1 MRNPNK
7 ASLAWLLF
15 ASLLLSGS
23 GTRPG
28 ARILFA
34 RGRSGIA
41 APAAVS
47 AADADLTQFV
57 NTYVGSAGAD
67 MGNTFPGA
75 ALRFG
80 MIQWSPD
87 SLRGFDRRHAG
98 SYLYSDNAIRGFSLT
113 HLSGPGC
120 QIMGD
125 VLITP
130 VAGSINDSPAADPG
144 RYAAKFS
151 HSNEQ
156 ASPGYYSVAL
166 DNGTKV
172 QLAVTTRAGIGSF
185 AFPAS
190 ASSGL
195 LFNVGRDGSGVESA
209 SIDIVGDRSITG
221 SVSSGRFCGM
231 KQNKYTVY
239 FAAEFNRPFTRF
251 GTWTGPSLDRGRRSL
266 TGAQSGGFVEF
277 DTTSSQVVQ
286 MKVALSYV
294 SAEKA
299 RKNLDAEIPGWGLD
313 AVREAGHEHWKHD
326 LGLITVS
333 GGTDDERRVFYTAL
347 YHALL
352 HPNIFNDFDGQ
363 YIGFDRQIHLA
374 QGINIYANFSGW
386 DIYRCQVQLLA
397 MLFPRES
404 SDMVT
409 SMVLAAQQGGGLPV
423 WPVANSEA
431 CVMVGNP
438 SSPIIAS
445 IYAFGAR
452 KFDAKGALAAM
463 LKGASDPDAHEQYCP
478 EWDNLSDY
486 LLHGYVGPDTVRS
499 DKLHSG
505 PSQTLE
511 FTTADFSIAQFAQ
524 AIGNTTTY
532 KTFMKRAQFWKNIFD
547 PRTGYIAPR
556 KKDGSFIPVDPASGH
571 YYVEGNAAQYSWMV
585 PYNLRGLFDLMGG
598 NAKVVERLNKFF
610 TEVNATDT
618 KPFAWIGNEPSFA
631 IPWAYD
637 FAGAPWGT
645 QSVARRVELELF
657 SARPDGEPGNDDL
670 GAMSAWY
677 VFAALG
683 AYPAIPGVGGL
694 ALNSPLFPAATIQ
707 LGNGSRIE
715 IEAGNAAAQN
725 PYVLSLSV
733 NGQQY
738 GKTWLPYELLSRGAT
753 LRFKLGSLPN
763 KDWGTKPE
771 DAPPSFS
778 EGSD

>member
-1 MRNPNK
+1 MRSPNK
-7 ASLAWLLF
+7 ASLAWLLA

-23 GTRPG
+23 ATRPG

-41 APAAVS
+41 APAVVS
-47 AADADLTQFV
+47 AADTDLTQYV

-87 SLRGFDRRHAG
+87 TPHGFDRSHAG

-130 VAGSINDSPAADPG
+130 VPGPITTSPRADPE

-151 HSNEQ
+151 HSHEQ

-185 AFPAS
+185 AVPAS

-195 LFNVGRDGSGVESA
+195 LFNVGRNGNGVESA
-209 SIDIVGDRSITG
+209 SIDIAGDHSITG

-231 KQNKYTVY
+231 KQNKYTVC
-239 FAAEFNRPFTRF
+239 FAAE
-251 GTWTGPSLDRGRRSL
+251 
-266 TGAQSGGFVEF
+266 
-277 DTTSSQVVQ
+277 
-286 MKVALSYV
+286 
-294 SAEKA
+294 
-299 RKNLDAEIPGWGLD
+299 
-313 AVREAGHEHWKHD
+313 
-326 LGLITVS
+326 
-333 GGTDDERRVFYTAL
+333 
-347 YHALL
+347 
-352 HPNIFNDFDGQ
+352 
-363 YIGFDRQIHLA
+363 
-374 QGINIYANFSGW
+374 
-386 DIYRCQVQLLA
+386 
-397 MLFPRES
+397 
-404 SDMVT
+404 
-409 SMVLAAQQGGGLPV
+409 
-423 WPVANSEA
+423 
-431 CVMVGNP
+431 
-438 SSPIIAS
+438 
-445 IYAFGAR
+445 
-452 KFDAKGALAAM
+452 
-463 LKGASDPDAHEQYCP
+463 
-478 EWDNLSDY
+478 
-486 LLHGYVGPDTVRS
+486 
-499 DKLHSG
+499 
-505 PSQTLE
+505 
-511 FTTADFSIAQFAQ
+511 
-524 AIGNTTTY
+524 
-532 KTFMKRAQFWKNIFD
+532 
-547 PRTGYIAPR
+547 
-556 KKDGSFIPVDPASGH
+556 
-571 YYVEGNAAQYSWMV
+571 YSWMV

-598 NAKVVERLNKFF
+598 NAKVVERLDKFF
-610 TEVNATDT
+610 TQLNATDT
-618 KPFAWIGNEPSFA
+618 KPFAWVGNVPSFA

-645 QSVARRVELELF
+645 QSVARRVELELS

-707 LGNGSRIE
+707 LGNGSRVE
-715 IEAGNAAAQN
+715 IEAENAAAQN

-733 NGQQY
+733 NGQPY
-738 GKTWLPYELLSRGAT
+738 EKTWLPYELLSRGAT

-763 KDWGTKPE
+763 KDWGRKPE
-771 DAPPSFS
+771 EAPPSFS

>member
-7 ASLAWLLF
+7 ASLAGLVA

-23 GTRPG
+23 
-28 ARILFA
+28 
-34 RGRSGIA
+34 A

-47 AADADLTQFV
+47 AADADPTQYV

-87 SLRGFDRRHAG
+87 TLHGFDRTHAG

-130 VAGSINDSPAADPG
+130 VPGSITASPEASNG
-144 RYAAKFS
+144 RYSARFS
-151 HSNEQ
+151 HSHEQ

-166 DNGTKV
+166 ANGTKV

-190 ASSGL
+190 AFSGL
-195 LFNVGRDGSGVESA
+195 LFNVGRDGSGVDSA
-209 SIDIVGDRSITG
+209 SIDIAGDRSISG
-221 SVSSGRFCGM
+221 RVSSGRFCGM
-231 KQNKYTVY
+231 NQNKYTVY

-251 GTWTGPSLDRGRRSL
+251 GTWTGPSLHPGRRSL
-266 TGAQSGGFVEF
+266 IGAKSGGFIEF
-277 DTTSSQVVQ
+277 DTTASQVVE

-294 SAEKA
+294 SAAKA
-299 RKNLDAEIPGWGLD
+299 RRNLEAEIPAWDFD
-313 AVREAGHEHWKHD
+313 AVREAGHKQWKHD
-326 LGLITVS
+326 LELITVS
-333 GGTDDERRVFYTAL
+333 GGTDEEKRVFYTAL

-352 HPNIFNDFDGQ
+352 HPNIFSDFDGQ
-363 YIGFDRQIHLA
+363 YIGFDHQIHLA
-374 QGINIYANFSGW
+374 KGINIYANFSGW

-397 MLFPRES
+397 MLFPKES

-409 SMVLAAQQGGGLPV
+409 SLVLAAQQGGGLPN

-431 CVMVGNP
+431 CAMVGNP

-452 KFDAKGALAAM
+452 DFDAKGALEVM
-463 LKGASDPDAHEQYCP
+463 LKSATDPDANVGSCP

-486 LLHGYVGPDTVRS
+486 LQRGYLGPDTVRPDNRS
-499 DKLHSG
+499 SG

-524 AIGNTTTY
+524 ALGETDTY
-532 KTFMKRAQFWKNIFD
+532 QAFMKRAQFWKNTFN
-547 PRTGYIAPR
+547 PHTGYITPR
-556 KKDGSFIPVDPASGH
+556 KKDGSFIPVTATSRRD
-571 YYVEGNAAQYSWMV
+571 YVEGNAEQYSWAV
-585 PYNLRGLFDLMGG
+585 PYNLRALFDLMGG
-598 NAKVVERLNKFF
+598 NAKVVARLNRFF
-610 TEVNATDT
+610 TELNVFDS
-618 KPFAWIGNEPSFA
+618 KPYAWMGNEPCFA
-631 IPWAYD
+631 VPWAYD
-637 FAGAPWGT
+637 FAGAPWGA
-645 QSVARRVELELF
+645 QSVARRTELQLF
-657 SARPDGEPGNDDL
+657 NAHPDGEPGNDDL
-670 GAMSAWY
+670 GALSAWY

-694 ALNSPLFPAATIQ
+694 AINSPLFPTATIQ
-707 LGNGSRIE
+707 LGNGNLIK
-715 IEAGNAAAQN
+715 IEAENASRQN
-725 PYVLSLSV
+725 PYVQSLSV
-733 NGQQY
+733 DDQPY
-738 GKTWLPYELLSRGAT
+738 EKTWLPYELLSRGAT
-753 LRFKLGSLPN
+753 LRFKLGRLPN
-763 KDWGTKPE
+763 KDWGTTPE

>member
-7 ASLAWLLF
+7 ASLAGLLA

-23 GTRPG
+23 GTGPG
-28 ARILFA
+28 ARILSA
-34 RGRSGIA
+34 RDRSGITT
-41 APAAVS
+41 PAAVS
-47 AADADLTQFV
+47 AADADLTQYV

-130 VAGSINDSPAADPG
+130 VAGSINGSPVADAG
-144 RYAAKFS
+144 HYAAKFS
-151 HSNEQ
+151 HSHEH

-166 DNGTKV
+166 DNGIKV

-190 ASSGL
+190 ASSRL
-195 LFNVGRDGSGVESA
+195 LFDVGRDGSGVDSA
-209 SIDIVGDRSITG
+209 SIDIAGDRSITG

-251 GTWTGPSLDRGRRSL
+251 GTWTGPSLHPGRRSL
-266 TGAQSGGFVEF
+266 AGAQSGGFVEF
-277 DTTSSQVVQ
+277 DTTTSQVVE

-299 RKNLDAEIPGWGLD
+299 RKNLEAEIPGWDFD
-313 AVREAGHEHWKHD
+313 AVREAGHKQWKHD

-333 GGTDDERRVFYTAL
+333 GGTEDEKRVFYTAL

-363 YIGFDRQIHLA
+363 YIGFDHQIHLA
-374 QGINIYANFSGW
+374 KSSNIYANFSGW

-397 MLFPRES
+397 MLFPKES

-409 SMVLAAQQGGGLPV
+409 SLVLAAQQGGGLPN

-431 CVMVGNP
+431 CAMVGNP
-438 SSPIIAS
+438 GPPIIAGV
-445 IYAFGAR
+445 YAFGAR
-452 KFDAKGALAAM
+452 DFDAKAALGAM
-463 LKGASDPDAHEQYCP
+463 LKGATDPDANVGSCP
-478 EWDNLSDY
+478 EWDDLSEY
-486 LLHGYVGPDTVRS
+486 LRRGYLGPDTVRP
-499 DKLHSG
+499 DKRRSG

-524 AIGNTTTY
+524 ALGETDTY
-532 KTFMKRAQFWKNIFD
+532 QTFMKRAQFWRNIFN
-547 PRTGYIAPR
+547 PRTGYITPR

-571 YYVEGNAAQYSWMV
+571 YYVEGNAEQYSWAV
-585 PYNLRGLFDLMGG
+585 PYNLRALFDLMGG
-598 NAKVVERLNKFF
+598 NAKVVARLNRFF
-610 TEVNATDT
+610 TELNVFDT
-618 KPFAWIGNEPSFA
+618 KPYAWMGNEPCFA
-631 IPWAYD
+631 VPWAYD
-637 FAGAPWGT
+637 FAGAPWGA
-645 QSVARRVELELF
+645 QSVARRTELELF
-657 SARPDGEPGNDDL
+657 NTRPDGEPGNDDL
-670 GAMSAWY
+670 GALSAWY

-694 ALNSPLFPAATIQ
+694 ALNSPLFPAATIR
-707 LGNGSRIE
+707 LGNGSRVQ
-715 IEAGNAAAQN
+715 IEAENAAAQN
-725 PYVLSLSV
+725 PYVLSLNV
-733 NGQQY
+733 NGQPY
-738 GKTWLPYELLSRGAT
+738 EKTWLPYELLSRGAT

-778 EGSD
+778 EGGE

>member
-1 MRNPNK
+1 M
-7 ASLAWLLF
+7 
-15 ASLLLSGS
+15 
-23 GTRPG
+23 RPG

-34 RGRSGIA
+34 RGRSGITV
-41 APAAVS
+41 PAAAS
-47 AADADLTQFV
+47 AADADLTQYV

-80 MIQWSPD
+80 MMQWSPD
-87 SLRGFDRRHAG
+87 TLHGFDRDHAG
-98 SYLYSDNAIRGFSLT
+98 SYLYSDTSIRGFSLT

-130 VAGSINDSPAADPG
+130 AVGSINASPWADPG

-151 HSNEQ
+151 HSHEH

-209 SIDIVGDRSITG
+209 SIDIAGDRSLSG

-251 GTWTGPSLDRGRRSL
+251 GTWSGPSLHPGRRSL
-266 TGAQSGGFVEF
+266 TGAKSGGFIEF
-277 DTTSSQVVQ
+277 DTTAGQVVE

-299 RKNLDAEIPGWGLD
+299 RKNLEAEIPGWDFD
-313 AVREAGHEHWKHD
+313 AVREAGHEQWKHD
-326 LGLITVS
+326 LGLIAVS
-333 GGTDDERRVFYTAL
+333 GGTDEEERVFYTAL

-352 HPNIFNDFDGQ
+352 HPNIFSDFDGQ
-363 YIGFDRQIHLA
+363 YIGFDHEIHVA
-374 QGINIYANFSGW
+374 QGFNIYANFSGW

-397 MLFPRES
+397 MLFPKES

-409 SMVLAAQQGGGLPV
+409 SLVLAAQQGGGLPN

-431 CVMVGNP
+431 CAMVGNP
-438 SSPIIAS
+438 GPPIIAG

-452 KFDAKGALAAM
+452 DFDTKAALAAM
-463 LKGASDPDAHEQYCP
+463 LKGATDPDANVGSCP
-478 EWDNLSDY
+478 EWDDLSEY
-486 LLHGYVGPDTVRS
+486 LRRGYLGPDTVRP
-499 DKLHSG
+499 DNRRSG

-524 AIGNTTTY
+524 ALGETATY
-532 KTFMKRAQFWKNIFD
+532 QTFMKRAQFWKNIFD
-547 PRTGYIAPR
+547 PHTGYITPR
-556 KKDGSFIPVDPASGH
+556 KKDGSFIPLTPTSRR
-571 YYVEGNAAQYSWMV
+571 YYVEGNAEQYSWAV
-585 PYNLRGLFDLMGG
+585 PYNLRALFDLMGG
-598 NAKVVERLNKFF
+598 NAKVVARLNKFF
-610 TEVNATDT
+610 SQLNVFDT
-618 KPFAWIGNEPSFA
+618 KPYAWMGNEPCFA
-631 IPWAYD
+631 VPWAYD
-637 FAGAPWGT
+637 FAGAPWGA
-645 QSVARRVELELF
+645 QSVARRTELELF
-657 SARPDGEPGNDDL
+657 NARPEGEPGNDDL
-670 GAMSAWY
+670 GALSAWY

-707 LGNGSRIE
+707 LGNGNRVE
-715 IEAGNAAAQN
+715 IEAENAAAEN

-733 NGQQY
+733 NGQPY
-738 GKTWLPYELLSRGAT
+738 EKTWLPYELLSRGAT

-778 EGSD
+778 EVGD